1 VGREVRVAA
10 LDDVHGNLPALEAV
24 LAEVPGDAAIVLGG
38 DIAAG
43 PFPAETLERL
53 RGLGDRVHWLRGNA
67 DRELTAGEQGFAPAE
82 LLEWVRARLTAEQIA
97 FLHALP
103 QLLELDVDGLGRV
116 LFCHASARNDLDVF
130 LEDTP
135 EEHVAPLFADI
146 EPSAVVCGHTHL
158 QFDRVVDGRRIVN
171 AGSVGMTYE
180 EKPGAY
186 WALLGPDVEL
196 RRTEYDPA
204 RLATAGFPGRI
215 GDDRPSKAEFLSL
228 CETVVVGR

>member
-1 VGREVRVAA
+1 VRVAA
-10 LDDVHGNLPALEAV
+10 LNDVHGNLPALEAV
-24 LAEVPGDAAIVLGG
+24 LVEVPEDAAIVLGG

-53 RGLGDRVHWLRGNA
+53 HALGGAVHWLRGNA

-82 LLEWVRARLTAEQIA
+82 VLEWVRKRLTGEQIA

-103 QLLELDVDGLGRV
+103 ELIGLEVDGLGPV
-116 LFCHASARNDLDVF
+116 LFCHASARNDMDVF

-135 EEHVAPLFADI
+135 EEHVAPLFADV
-146 EPSAVVCGHTHL
+146 EAGVVVCGHTHL
-158 QFDRVVDGRRIVN
+158 QFDRVVDRRRIVN

-180 EKPGAY
+180 EEPGAY

-196 RRTEYDPA
+196 RRTEYETAP
-204 RLATAGFPGRI
+204 LATAGFPGRI
-215 GDDRPSKAEFLSL
+215 GDERPSKAEFLAL